1 METAASIEDDERDVL
16 SMLRREALTKN
27 IAQHEHK
34 AGANTNEIEN
44 LEKVKEPAWG
54 RFKTSLMF
62 GSQPHTLHFP
72 APERSFG

>member
-1 METAASIEDDERDVL
+1 MIFSSTPP
-16 SMLRREALTKN
+16 TK
-27 IAQHEHK
+27 
-34 AGANTNEIEN
+34 EIEN
-44 LEKVKEPAWG
+44 LEKAKEPAWG